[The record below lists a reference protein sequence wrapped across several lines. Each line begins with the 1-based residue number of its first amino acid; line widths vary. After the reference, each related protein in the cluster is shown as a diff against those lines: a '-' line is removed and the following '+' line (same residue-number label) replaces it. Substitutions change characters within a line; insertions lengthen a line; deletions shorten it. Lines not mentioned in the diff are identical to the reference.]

1 MSTAE
6 NKKLVETMFGE
17 LSRGNPEGY
26 LAGLADDVQFTIIG
40 KTKFSGL
47 FDGKKNVIEKL
58 LGPLA
63 AQLDGGLTVSP
74 EHIVAEGDTVV
85 MQAQGRS
92 KTKSGKRYDNTY
104 CIVFRIAGGKI
115 AKITEYLDTEMVT
128 EAFGR

>member
-1 MSTAE
+1 MSAAD
-6 NKKLVETMFGE
+6 NKKLIESMFAA

-26 LAGLADDVQFTIIG
+26 LAGLADDVKFTIIG

-63 AQLDGGLTVSP
+63 AQLDGGLAVTP
-74 EHIVAEGDTVV
+74 QHLVAEGDTVV
-85 MQAQGRS
+85 MQAQGSS
-92 KTKSGKRYDNTY
+92 KTKTGRRYDNTY
-104 CIVFRIAGGKI
+104 CIVFRITNGKVTN
-115 AKITEYLDTEMVT
+115 ITEYLDTELVT

>member
-1 MSTAE
+1 MSAVD
-6 NKKLVETMFGE
+6 NKKVVETMFAE

-26 LAGLADDVQFTIIG
+26 LAGLADDVKFTIIG

-47 FDGKKNVIEKL
+47 FDGKKNVIERL

-63 AQLDGGLTVSP
+63 AALDGGLTVTP
-74 EHIVAEGDTVV
+74 LHVVAEGDTVV

-92 KTKSGKRYDNTY
+92 KTKGGKRYDNTY
-104 CIVFRIAGGKI
+104 CMVFRLAGGKV
-115 AKITEYLDTEMVT
+115 ATITEYLDTEMVT